1 VTEATSF
8 GNVAGSY
15 DRVRPRPPAE
25 ALDWLVP
32 AGCEV
37 AVDLAA
43 GTGLFTRALLGRTA
57 RVVAVEPD
65 ERMREVLAQRSP
77 GVDVRAGWGEAMP
90 LPDAGADAVFVSTA
104 WHWLDPARAV
114 PEIARV
120 LKPGG
125 RLGVIWT
132 SRDRGEDWVAELDLL
147 RVPGAYAAEPD
158 TKGPRTAAEVRA
170 RLDRHHTVTLPAG
183 ASFRDQETAS
193 FHFTRTI
200 SMAEVLEWLA
210 TSSEVI
216 TASAADRAAGLAR
229 CRTLL
234 TGRADAAGDL
244 VMPMRSWCWRATRWL
259 PSGTSNN
266 ENESAVGPL
275 VAVSPTISVWERST
289 AEHTVTGRGVRP
301 SRRSPAARVTR
312 GRRYTRPTARIRP
325 GRSAG
330 ADASE

>member
-1 VTEATSF
+1 VTVNQEHALSF

-15 DRVRPRPPAE
+15 DRVRPEPPRQ

-32 AGCEV
+32 ARCEV

-43 GTGLFTRALLGRTA
+43 GTGLFTRALLGRAA

-65 ERMREVLAQRSP
+65 ERMRGVLAQRSP
-77 GVDVRAGWGEAMP
+77 GVDVRAGRGEAMP
-90 LPDAGADAVFVSTA
+90 LPDASADAVFVSTA

-147 RVPGAYAAEPD
+147 RPPGAYAAGTGSGQP
-158 TKGPRTAAEVRA
+158 GTAAEVRA

-183 ASFRDQETAS
+183 AAFRDQEAAS
-193 FHFTRTI
+193 FYFSRTI
-200 SMAEVLEWLA
+200 SVDDVLEWLA

-216 TASAADRAAGLAR
+216 TAPAADRAAGLAR
-229 CRTLL
+229 CRTALAA
-234 TGRADAAGDL
+234 RADSAGIL
-244 VMPMRSWCWRATRWL
+244 TMPMRSWCWRAQR
-259 PSGTSNN
+259 
-266 ENESAVGPL
+266 
-275 VAVSPTISVWERST
+275 
-289 AEHTVTGRGVRP
+289 
-301 SRRSPAARVTR
+301 
-312 GRRYTRPTARIRP
+312 
-325 GRSAG
+325 
-330 ADASE
+330 